1 MLDLENQIARLE
13 LRAEQMSIHLQSL
26 GRNAPEA
33 ARTRF
38 ELDAMMRE
46 LVELKAERE
55 RRRALVEAEEA
66 PRSHTGV
73 SYSQPA
79 IVIIGDPAGP

>member
-26 GRNAPEA
+26 GQNAREA
-33 ARTRF
+33 SRTRS

-66 PRSHTGV
+66 
-73 SYSQPA
+73 A
-79 IVIIGDPAGP
+79 